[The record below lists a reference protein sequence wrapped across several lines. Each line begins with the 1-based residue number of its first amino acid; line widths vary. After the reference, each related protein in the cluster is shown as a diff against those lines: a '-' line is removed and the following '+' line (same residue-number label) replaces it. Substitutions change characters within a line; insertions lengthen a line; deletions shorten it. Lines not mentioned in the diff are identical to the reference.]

1 MAEDLF
7 RTDFRVRRA
16 DLVAYAEAS
25 GDDNPIHQ
33 DEEAARAAGLPGV
46 IAHGMY
52 TMGLAANAITEW
64 VGGVE
69 RVLDFSA
76 RFGKPVVVPEG
87 NEGTT
92 VSVSASV
99 RKTNDD
105 GTLELT
111 VTASC
116 DGVKVLSPCRAT
128 VLAER

>member
-25 GDDNPIHQ
+25 GDDNPIHL
-33 DEEAARAAGLPGV
+33 DEAAAEAAGLPGV

-52 TMGLAANAITEW
+52 TMGLAASAVTDW
-64 VGGVE
+64 VGGVD
-69 RVLDFSA
+69 RILDFSA
-76 RFGKPVVVPEG
+76 RFAKPVVVPEG
-87 NEGTT
+87 DEGTT
-92 VSVSASV
+92 VTVSASI

-105 GTLELT
+105 GTTELAVT
-111 VTASC
+111 VTC

-128 VLAER
+128 VLAKR